1 VTSLVRLERTAPHV
15 AEIVLDRPDAL
26 NALSTVMAVEL
37 TEVAVGLV
45 PEGEVRA
52 VVLSSAAPRT
62 FCVGADLKERAAF
75 SDAELADQRPKF
87 RAAFESVLGIPVPTV
102 AAVHGPALG
111 GGLEL
116 ALCCD
121 LIVADTSA
129 LLGLPE
135 VGVGLVPGGGGTQ
148 LLQRRVGLSRA
159 ADLLFTARRVG
170 AEEAY
175 RLGVVDRLVAPGADR
190 ETALALAADIARNA
204 PVALRAAKA
213 ALRGGLGLDLAPAL
227 DVEDESWRRAA
238 FSADRKEGIAAF
250 VEKRPPRWQSA

>member
-1 VTSLVRLERTAPHV
+1 VTSLVRLEHPAPHV
-15 AEIVLDRPDAL
+15 AEIVLDRPEAL
-26 NALSTVMAVEL
+26 NALSTALAKEL
-37 TEVAVGLV
+37 TEIAAGAASDND
-45 PEGEVRA
+45 VRA
-52 VVLSSAAPRT
+52 VVLSSATAAA

-75 SDAELADQRPKF
+75 SDAELADQRPRF

-111 GGLEL
+111 GGFEF

-148 LLQRRVGLSRA
+148 LLPRRVGLSRA
-159 ADLLFTARRVG
+159 ADLLFTARRVE

-175 RLGVVDRLVAPGADR
+175 RLGVVDRLVAPGTDR

-213 ALRGGLGLDLAPAL
+213 ALRGGLGLNLAAAL
-227 DVEDESWRRAA
+227 NVEDVWWRRAA